1 MQLLVMSMIVIS
13 TTFDY
18 FVLLDWLP
26 GPAKYVIEL
35 VGSLV
40 LLIVVA
46 LGAGDRFRFVRP
58 AYWFVF
64 GALALT
70 MVCGILENHV
80 EVGPLFAGLRTY
92 LRAIPLFF
100 LAAVTQFSERQIKQ
114 QLLLLLGIAIVQLPL
129 AVHQRMSTLAYGGI
143 TGDLTFGTL
152 TDSTVLSIFL
162 IAGIAILM
170 GLYLKKLISTKLVLV
185 LFLCLVVPT
194 TINETKGT
202 LVLLPLAMGVVFI
215 LGAKP
220 GVRLKNTLV
229 AIVFLSVF
237 AAIFVPIYDSL
248 IAVRPYPITIKEF
261 FTNPHAIESYF
272 SNSRGELGVIP
283 EGQQA
288 GRGDAI
294 VVPLVLMAR
303 DPVDLVFGLGAGNAS
318 HSQLG
323 PQFTG
328 RYFPQLGPFILVT
341 GMSLFEAELGLLG
354 LLLLIG
360 LYWLIY
366 SDCRVVAASG
376 TPFMSGLALG
386 WAGVTAMIIAC
397 LPYKALVPFASM
409 SFLFWY
415 FSGLIAAERMRLAKM
430 PVNVRRVAR
439 PKF

>member
-1 MQLLVMSMIVIS
+1 MQLLAMSMIVIS

-18 FVLLDWLP
+18 FVLIDWLP

-35 VGSLV
+35 IGALV

-46 LGAGDRFRFVRP
+46 LGAGNRFRFVRP

-64 GALALT
+64 GALAVT
-70 MVCGILENHV
+70 MLCGVLENHV

-92 LRAIPLFF
+92 FRAIPLFF
-100 LAAVTQFSERQIKQ
+100 LPAVTQFSERQIKQ
-114 QLLLLLGIAIVQLPL
+114 QLFLLLGIAILQLPL
-129 AVHQRMSTLAYGGI
+129 AVHQRMATLAYGGV
-143 TGDLTFGTL
+143 TGDLTIGTL
-152 TDSTVLSIFL
+152 MDSSVLSIFL
-162 IAGIAILM
+162 IAGIAVLM
-170 GLYLKKLISTKLVLV
+170 GLYLRKLISMKAVLL
-185 LFLCLVVPT
+185 LFLLLVIPT

-202 LVLLPLAMGVVFI
+202 LILLPLAMGTVFI

-220 GVRLKNTLV
+220 GVRLKNTLI
-229 AIVFLSVF
+229 ALIFLSVF
-237 AAIFVPIYDSL
+237 AAIFIPIYDSL
-248 IAVRPYPITIKEF
+248 IVVRPYPLTIKEF
-261 FTNPHAIESYF
+261 FTDPHAIESYF

-294 VVPLVLMAR
+294 VVPLVLMAK
-303 DPVDLVFGLGAGNAS
+303 DPVDLVFGLGVGNAS

-341 GMSLFEAELGLLG
+341 GMSLIEAELGLLG
-354 LLLLIG
+354 LFLLVC

-366 SDCRVVAASG
+366 KDCRAVAAAGS
-376 TPFMSGLALG
+376 PFMSGLALA
-386 WAGVTAMIIAC
+386 WAGVTAIFVAC
-397 LPYKALVPFASM
+397 LPYKSLIPYASM

-415 FSGLIAAERMRLAKM
+415 FSGLIAAERMRLALTHGKS
-430 PVNVRRVAR
+430 RRS
-439 PKF
+439 P